1 MSHVSY
7 LLRTFSVLVCY
18 IFRTFYVHFQPTYI
32 EIIKMNKKITLYY
45 FLIALIVIISITD
58 SSYAALVSAKFDV
71 DKTLAFWTPERIKS
85 AKPLILKKNI
95 GFRNKTRN
103 ATKNVTITADDND
116 QQRLSMPPFD
126 NPKNPSNYPVGML
139 FYSIPGNEDI
149 QYCTPV

>member
-1 MSHVSY
+1 
-7 LLRTFSVLVCY
+7 
-18 IFRTFYVHFQPTYI
+18 
-32 EIIKMNKKITLYY
+32 MNILYY
-45 FLIALIVIISITD
+45 FLISLIVIIISITD
-58 SSYAALVSAKFDV
+58 SSHAALVSAKLDV
-71 DKTLAFWTPERIKS
+71 NKTLAFWTPERIKS
-85 AKPLILKKNI
+85 VKPLILKNVE
-95 GFRNKTRN
+95 FRNKTRN